1 HTTKT
6 ANPVK
11 NLKEFDELKSQLS
24 QVFGTKIQFT
34 CNPEGKGKISIPFT
48 NDEDLARIMDL
59 FDKI

>member
-1 HTTKT
+1 MK
-6 ANPVK
+6 K
-11 NLKEFDELKSQLS
+11 LKEFDELKSQLS
-24 QVFGTKIQFT
+24 QVFGTKVQFT